1 QDVVVLSAAGS
12 AVMVTLWA
20 PLRRR
25 IVEPRAGYVEFSQ
38 ARQIH
43 TRTGLRATF
52 LLCVCTLLLGVGAF
66 FYLRETGNTEPLG
79 GFGHVLAGIP
89 AVLLAVGA
97 VVTARITAAR
107 RFAAYAMVLLLAG
120 VVTAVMHWRP
130 EVPMLVSGTGV
141 SLSGLVLVVRF
152 LRASA
157 DFASDLDE

>member
-1 QDVVVLSAAGS
+1 MSQGLSLLQT
-12 AVMVTLWA
+12 AVGIFCAQSRNAVFCCQLQG
-20 PLRRR
+20 
-25 IVEPRAGYVEFSQ
+25 I
-38 ARQIH
+38 
-43 TRTGLRATF
+43 
-52 LLCVCTLLLGVGAF
+52 
-66 FYLRETGNTEPLG
+66 
-79 GFGHVLAGIP
+79 GHVLAGIP